1 MRTEI
6 EDLGVPA
13 LGINAYRLALLPWFY
28 CVGFCTPIYLRAGE
42 FAVWRSM
49 METWVLFKSCHVRC
63 SNCPNDTIEVKQH
76 KGDVVIVCKKG
87 DEIVHTI
94 VVNKKV
100 ADTFFGVCSE
110 FMEQINR
117 R

>member
-1 MRTEI
+1 MRREI
-6 EDLGVPA
+6 EPPQFGPHA
-13 LGINAYRLALLPWFY
+13 MRIYSPWLLPVSFAM
-28 CVGFCTPIYLRAGE
+28 GFCTPILVRAGE

-76 KGDVVIVCKKG
+76 KGDVVIISKKG
-87 DEIVHTI
+87 DEVVHTI

-100 ADTFFGVCSE
+100 ADTFFGVCAE